1 MKIKVSDIADLN
13 LSGIGKNKPEE
24 IIYFDTKS
32 ITNGIVN
39 RFNVQKIQGKFPS
52 RAKRRVKHHTILYG
66 TVRPIKKHF
75 GILNKPHNNL
85 IVSTGF
91 ITLDIKDNFLGKI
104 DPHYLYY
111 ILTRDQVVNHLQ
123 MVAKLNDSSY
133 PAIYPDDLGNLEIK
147 IPSFDYQKK
156 VSDFI
161 KVIDKKI
168 SINKSIINALISKI
182 TTLYNY
188 WFYQFKYP
196 ESNNKQKKEMIF
208 NNVINREM
216 PKGWKIIKLNDYL
229 SFEKGIDG
237 FDNIGYEFKNE
248 QKDSIRYYKVRN
260 LNSFEQ
266 IAMQSDTDFIDL
278 KYWIKKNNNISNI
291 AKADDIL
298 MSFDGTAGKIGFG
311 FNGAFS
317 GGIRKVVPKKGFFP
331 KSYLIALL
339 ASNEVQQRIKNFT
352 TGGNIKHASDA
363 INDLSIAYNIDTV
376 TMFDKVTNNSFNI
389 IVDKILENKD
399 LNNFKK
405 WLVPNLIDNTI
416 RI

>member
-13 LSGIGKNKPEE
+13 LSSIGKNKPTE

-39 RFNVQKIQGKFPS
+39 RFNVQKIQHKFPS
-52 RAKRRVKHHTILYG
+52 RAKRRVKHNTILYG
-66 TVRPIKKHF
+66 TVRPIQKHY
-75 GILNKPHNNL
+75 GILKNPHKNL

-91 ITLDIKDNFLGKI
+91 ITLDIKDDFLDKV

-111 ILTRDQVVNHLQ
+111 FLTRDKVVNHLQ
-123 MVAKLNDSSY
+123 MIAKLNDSSY

-156 VSDFI
+156 ISEFI
-161 KVIDKKI
+161 MDIDKKI
-168 SINKSIINALISKI
+168 SINKLIINALISKI

-188 WFYQFKYP
+188 WFYQFEFP
-196 ESNNKQKKEMIF
+196 EYKTKQKKEMFF
-208 NNVINREM
+208 NSVLNREM
-216 PKGWKIIKLNDYL
+216 PKDWQIIKLNEYL

-237 FDNIGYEFKNE
+237 FSKIGYQFKNE

-266 IAMQSDTDFIDL
+266 IEMQSDTDFIDL
-278 KYWIKKNNNISNI
+278 KYWIKNNNTLNL
-291 AKADDIL
+291 AKPNDIL
-298 MSFDGTAGKIGFG
+298 ISFDGTAGKMGFG
-311 FNGAFS
+311 LNGAFS
-317 GGIRKVVPKKGFFP
+317 GGIRKVVPKNGFFP
-331 KSYLIALL
+331 KSYLLALL

-363 INDLSIAYNIDTV
+363 INDLSVAYNEDIV
-376 TMFDKVTNNSFNI
+376 TMFDTETNNYFDI
-389 IVDKILENKD
+389 IIDKIIENRD
-399 LNNFKK
+399 LNSFKK
-405 WLVPNLIDNTI
+405 WLIPNLIDNVI
-416 RI
+416 GI